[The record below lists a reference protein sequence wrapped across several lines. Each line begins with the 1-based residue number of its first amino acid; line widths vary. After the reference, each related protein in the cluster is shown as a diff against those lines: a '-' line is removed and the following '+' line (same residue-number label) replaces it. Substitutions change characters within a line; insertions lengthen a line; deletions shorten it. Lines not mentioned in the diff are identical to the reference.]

1 MEAEGLVA
9 EAKPP
14 PKPPSKTTAA
24 AKKRKAASADA
35 GRAGAGLLQLP
46 KLPPVRTVP
55 KGGAKR
61 QRVDALPDLGGPGA
75 GGPSGYM
82 APHMGHHSGA
92 GGLGFPLDP
101 LLSPSEMQLF
111 NEVNALL
118 SPTAQ
123 GGDWDMLAGL
133 VGSARG
139 GAALGS
145 GSGGSSTMPLGDT
158 PLSDMASVFSW
169 FLNGTPTAAGA
180 AAAAGGGPYEARVP
194 TPRGAP
200 AAIAGAAQEPPQPS
214 AQSVAALIRALSPA
228 VSPAAT
234 PRGAAGA
241 GLMPAP
247 GSRRAGGPSVA
258 TAAAAGSAAVAAG
271 PSSGLTAEMGQRVLL
286 QRLLHLRATG
296 VGGGGSGAVP
306 MTPFTAA
313 MTEHVFSPLAGHG
326 ARRSPRLPAVKTGGA
341 IATPMAAPPT
351 VGAAAST
358 PAFTPGELQLLL
370 ATLGGNNPFAPG
382 IAHDKVAEAQASQEA
397 AGEAAGALT
406 TFANR

>member
-1 MEAEGLVA
+1 M

-14 PKPPSKTTAA
+14 PKPASKAAAA
-24 AKKRKAASADA
+24 AKKRKAAGADG
-35 GRAGAGLLQLP
+35 GRAGAGVGQLP

-61 QRVDALPDLGGPGA
+61 QRVGAMPDFGGPA
-75 GGPSGYM
+75 PGGPSGYM
-82 APHMGHHSGA
+82 PHMGHHSGA
-92 GGLGFPLDP
+92 GGLGFSLDP

-139 GAALGS
+139 GAAMGS

-180 AAAAGGGPYEARVP
+180 AAAAAGGPSEARVP

-200 AAIAGAAQEPPQPS
+200 AAIPAAAAQAPLPQPS

-247 GSRRAGGPSVA
+247 GSRRAGGTSAA
-258 TAAAAGSAAVAAG
+258 TAAAAASAAAASG

-296 VGGGGSGAVP
+296 GGGGGSGAVP

-326 ARRSPRLPAVKTGGA
+326 ARRSPRLPAVKTGSD

-382 IAHDKVAEAQASQEA
+382 IAHDKVAEAQAEA
-397 AGEAAGALT
+397 AGQK
-406 TFANR
+406 RR

>member
-14 PKPPSKTTAA
+14 PKPASKTTAA

-123 GGDWDMLAGL
+123 GGDWDMLNSL

-180 AAAAGGGPYEARVP
+180 ATAAGGGPSEPLVP

-200 AAIAGAAQEPPQPS
+200 AAIAAAAAAQEPPQPS

-258 TAAAAGSAAVAAG
+258 TAAAAGAAAAAAG

-296 VGGGGSGAVP
+296 GGGGGSGAVP

-313 MTEHVFSPLAGHG
+313 MTDHVFLSPLAGHG

-397 AGEAAGALT
+397 AGAMH
-406 TFANR
+406 